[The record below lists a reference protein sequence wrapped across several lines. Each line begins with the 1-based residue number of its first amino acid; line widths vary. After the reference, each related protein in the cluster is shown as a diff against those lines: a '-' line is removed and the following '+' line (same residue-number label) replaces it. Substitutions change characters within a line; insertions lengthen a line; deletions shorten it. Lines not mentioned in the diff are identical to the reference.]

1 MHLIWTWLL
10 FFSCVMFCPLESD
23 GCNNINLK
31 IYLLKS
37 IEGRKLILNII
48 ISIVIS
54 LFYHSVLSKEPSHNI
69 SARQTREDARRR
81 NTSPKYYSFA
91 RRRECEV
98 TIRIISSSLVK

>member
-37 IEGRKLILNII
+37 VEGRKLILNII
-48 ISIVIS
+48 ISIV
-54 LFYHSVLSKEPSHNI
+54 LSKEPSHNI
-69 SARQTREDARRR
+69 SARQAREDARRR

>member
-37 IEGRKLILNII
+37 VEGRKLILNII
-48 ISIVIS
+48 ISI
-54 LFYHSVLSKEPSHNI
+54 VLSKEPSHNI